1 MILSFQRLS
10 GTIRSSSYPQ
20 SSKSSVSKCTHPRGI
35 PTMRAA
41 LRRPSCRRSPQGQ
54 TSPNPSRSITIRWA
68 GCRTSDR
75 ACPKVWRIS
84 LDIPLR
90 GQRGPKPSIL
100 TLKLSSRMYIETVPK
115 ITRHCLS
122 PLRAADL
129 LLRSGQTRGGLL
141 VFLIWCQAQGK
152 IPSHYRNRSKVLV
165 RP

>member
-20 SSKSSVSKCTHPRGI
+20 SSKSSVSKCTPPRGI
-35 PTMRAA
+35 PKMRAA
-41 LRRPSCRRSPQGQ
+41 LRPPSCHRSPQGR

-90 GQRGPKPSIL
+90 RQWGPKPSIL
-100 TLKLSSRMYIETVPK
+100 TLKLSSRMCTETPPK
-115 ITRHCLS
+115 ITRHCQY

-129 LLRSGQTRGGLL
+129 LHRSGQTNAELL
-141 VFLIWCQAQGK
+141 AFLIWCQAPGK
-152 IPSHYRNRSKVLV
+152 TLSQYRNRSKVLV